1 MCVWSGE
8 NFSVIFF
15 VNFFLVRK
23 TSKSLLKKSIKKFT
37 RKFTR
42 VIWDVD
48 GVGPRATGLQGAH
61 GGPHQQGVDGAQG
74 PRGRSPAEAHF
85 SQNYSSPSPGDQL
98 AAKAPQGALRK
109 TPLGARCRRVER
121 TPTEVPACPR
131 GPQGT
136 VGNPMEY
143 HEYLLGTVRDPW

>member
-1 MCVWSGE
+1 M
-8 NFSVIFF
+8 
-15 VNFFLVRK
+15 NFFGSETVK
-23 TSKSLLKKSIKKFT
+23 IITKKSIKTST

-61 GGPHQQGVDGAQG
+61 GRPHQQGVDGARG

-109 TPLGARCRRVER
+109 TPLGARCRGVER

-136 VGNPMEY
+136 VGNPMEC
-143 HEYLLGTVRDPW
+143 HKKLMGTVRDPW